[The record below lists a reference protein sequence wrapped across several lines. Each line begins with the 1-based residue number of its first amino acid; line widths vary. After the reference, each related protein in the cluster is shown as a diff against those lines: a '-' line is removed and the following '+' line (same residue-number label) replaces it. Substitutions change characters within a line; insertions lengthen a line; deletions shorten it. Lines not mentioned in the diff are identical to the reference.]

1 MRLSPFLWHFVTTQ
15 AREGIET
22 SDINTQIENLTKV
35 TTQAREGIETVVLTD
50 NNDKG
55 IVTTQAREGIE
66 TPSTLLPAK
75 PPQVTTQEK

>member
-1 MRLSPFLWHFVTTQ
+1 MP
-15 AREGIET
+15 
-22 SDINTQIENLTKV
+22 V